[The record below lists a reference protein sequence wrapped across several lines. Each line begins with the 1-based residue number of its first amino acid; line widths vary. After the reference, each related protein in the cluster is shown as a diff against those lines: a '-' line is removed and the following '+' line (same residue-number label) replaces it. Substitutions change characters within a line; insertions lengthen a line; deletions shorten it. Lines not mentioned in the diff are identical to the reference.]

1 MADPSLGDKGV
12 GDDWGTTPL
21 YNFGTIHSQRGGAH
35 TRGLHLI
42 VSGGLAK
49 VVMGLYIYHFPNHI
63 CSKIDQIA
71 NVFTLGL
78 VFYVTIK
85 LMMCYPPIGG
95 C

>member
-63 CSKIDQIA
+63 CSKL
-71 NVFTLGL
+71 T
-78 VFYVTIK
+78 K
-85 LMMCYPPIGG
+85 LLMSLPSVWFST
-95 C
+95 

>member
-1 MADPSLGDKGV
+1 MIRVQPFCTTLAQPTHNEV
-12 GDDWGTTPL
+12 GP
-21 YNFGTIHSQRGGAH
+21 IHVGPTSF
-35 TRGLHLI
+35 I
-42 VSGGLAK
+42 VSGDCAK